1 VRALALLLIIAACGK
16 GDGTGGGSAN
26 TPRDAL
32 LAAWKAGGLAPSP
45 FTAVSNSPV
54 GKDCAAG
61 TVNNVDVLVCNF
73 PSAADAT
80 AAVDAGLKWVGDT
93 TGISQPKG
101 TVLIVAADRK
111 KADPTGT
118 TLNKLTKLAP

>member
-1 VRALALLLIIAACGK
+1 VRALALLLVVAACGK
-16 GDGTGGGSAN
+16 GDGTGPGS
-26 TPRDAL
+26 TPRDAV
-32 LAAWKAGGLAPSP
+32 LAAWKAGGLAPTP

-61 TVNNVDVLVCNF
+61 TVNNVDVMVCNF
-73 PSAADAT
+73 PSAAEAM

-111 KADPTGT
+111 KADPKGT
-118 TLNKLTKLAP
+118 TLNKLTKLSP